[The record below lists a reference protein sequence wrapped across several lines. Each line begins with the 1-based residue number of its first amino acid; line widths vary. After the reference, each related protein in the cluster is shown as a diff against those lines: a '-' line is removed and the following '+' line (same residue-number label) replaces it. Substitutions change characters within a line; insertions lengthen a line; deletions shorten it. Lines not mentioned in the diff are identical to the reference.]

1 MDNHEKLKTAKTFEI
16 TLNRREGP
24 FESISRTLERLK
36 AGELA
41 EDEIERIRESFT
53 SLARDC
59 KADQQ
64 NFLQSRGFPPD
75 LVQAVRLAMADLFG
89 TFATTDEIEEFAMD
103 KVWDLLQTAFD
114 RRQWLAKIDNGRKPD
129 ANRNV
134 PDADKLPFGLQ
145 RCDVPRWLR
154 RPEFDKP
161 IEIPEVYSAVMEALM
176 ASAPNAVTDAK
187 KSHLKA
193 SGYDTKNAPKKLR
206 DVIDAIGLTVENW
219 TLKDLKMQGYQK

>member
-1 MDNHEKLKTAKTFEI
+1 MDNHEKLKTAKTLEI

-41 EDEIERIRESFT
+41 EEEIEQIRESFT
-53 SLARDC
+53 SLARDY

-89 TFATTDEIEEFAMD
+89 TFATTEEIEDFAMD

-114 RRQWLAKIDNGRKPD
+114 RREWLAKINKTPPSASTVDQQRLEFYDAQKAINSTLRYKRIAELWCKKNPGDSCDETAFKQSCYRARK
-129 ANRNV
+129 NV
-134 PDADKLPFGLQ
+134 
-145 RCDVPRWLR
+145 
-154 RPEFDKP
+154 
-161 IEIPEVYSAVMEALM
+161 
-176 ASAPNAVTDAK
+176 T
-187 KSHLKA
+187 
-193 SGYDTKNAPKKLR
+193 T
-206 DVIDAIGLTVENW
+206 
-219 TLKDLKMQGYQK
+219 